1 MIPTTITLTL
11 DDKAIET
18 INRLISALEKI
29 NPKSVAPAQPTVQ
42 AAPSTAESSTPLN
55 AAPTQPVASTV
66 VPVPTAQ
73 APVQPPVTQTPA
85 AQPVAEVQQQAAI
98 PTSHVA
104 QPYTIEQLQ
113 TAMASLVDAG
123 KMEDIRALLS
133 GFGVPSIMGLQP
145 DQYGA
150 LATALR
156 GMGAQI

>member
-11 DDKAIET
+11 DDKSIEA

-29 NPKSVAPAQPTVQ
+29 SPSLVAPVQPIAQVTP
-42 AAPSTAESSTPLN
+42 AAAS
-55 AAPTQPVASTV
+55 TQPVVSTAA
-66 VPVPTAQ
+66 PVPTAQ
-73 APVQPPVTQTPA
+73 APVQ
-85 AQPVAEVQQQAAI
+85 QPVAQTPVAHSVVEVQQSAAI

-104 QPYTIEQLQ
+104 QSYTVEQLQ
-113 TAMASLVDAG
+113 MAMAPLVDAG
-123 KMEDIRALLS
+123 KMEEIRGLLNR
-133 GFGVPSIMGLQP
+133 FGVPSIMDLQP

>member
-11 DDKAIET
+11 DDKSIEA

-29 NPKSVAPAQPTVQ
+29 SPSSVAPVQPIAQVTP
-42 AAPSTAESSTPLN
+42 AAAS
-55 AAPTQPVASTV
+55 TQPVVSTAA
-66 VPVPTAQ
+66 PVPTAQ
-73 APVQPPVTQTPA
+73 APVQQPIAQTPV
-85 AQPVAEVQQQAAI
+85 AQSVVEVQQSAAI

-104 QPYTIEQLQ
+104 QAYTVEQLQ
-113 TAMASLVDAG
+113 MAMAPLVDAG
-123 KMEDIRALLS
+123 KMEEIRGLLNR
-133 GFGVPSIMGLQP
+133 FGVPSIMDLQP

>member
-18 INRLISALEKI
+18 INRLISALEKVS
-29 NPKSVAPAQPTVQ
+29 PTTVAPVQPIAQVTPAV
-42 AAPSTAESSTPLN
+42 AAPSTPLVVES
-55 AAPTQPVASTV
+55 TQPVVSTAA
-66 VPVPTAQ
+66 PVPTAQ
-73 APVQPPVTQTPA
+73 APVQ
-85 AQPVAEVQQQAAI
+85 QPVAQTPVTEVQQSAAI

-104 QPYTIEQLQ
+104 QAYTVEQLQ
-113 TAMASLVDAG
+113 MAMAPLVDAG
-123 KMEDIRALLS
+123 KMEEIRALLNS
-133 GFGVPSIMGLQP
+133 FGVPSIMDLQP

>member
-18 INRLISALEKI
+18 INRLISALEKVS
-29 NPKSVAPAQPTVQ
+29 PTTVAPVQ
-42 AAPSTAESSTPLN
+42 
-55 AAPTQPVASTV
+55 QPVA
-66 VPVPTAQ
+66 
-73 APVQPPVTQTPA
+73 QTPA
-85 AQPVAEVQQQAAI
+85 TQPVAEVQQPAAI

-104 QPYTIEQLQ
+104 QAYTIEQLQ

-123 KMEDIRALLS
+123 KMEEIRALLNS
-133 GFGVPSIMGLQP
+133 FGVPSIMGLQP

>member
-11 DDKAIET
+11 DDKSIEA
-18 INRLISALEKI
+18 INRLISVLEKV

-42 AAPSTAESSTPLN
+42 VTPAAAS
-55 AAPTQPVASTV
+55 TQPVVSTAAPAA
-66 VPVPTAQ
+66 PVPTAQ
-73 APVQPPVTQTPA
+73 APVQQPIAQTPV
-85 AQPVAEVQQQAAI
+85 AQSVVEVQQSAAI

-104 QPYTIEQLQ
+104 QSYTVEQLQ
-113 TAMASLVDAG
+113 MAMAPLVDAG
-123 KMEDIRALLS
+123 KMEEIRGLLNS
-133 GFGVPSIMGLQP
+133 FGVPSIMDLQP

>member
-18 INRLISALEKI
+18 INRLISALEKVS
-29 NPKSVAPAQPTVQ
+29 PTTVAPVPPTVQ
-42 AAPSTAESSTPLN
+42 VTPAAAAPSTPLV
-55 AAPTQPVASTV
+55 AASTQPVVSAV
-66 VPVPTAQ
+66 APVPTAQ
-73 APVQPPVTQTPA
+73 APVQ
-85 AQPVAEVQQQAAI
+85 QPVAQTPVTEVQQSAAI

-104 QPYTIEQLQ
+104 QTYTVEQLQ
-113 TAMASLVDAG
+113 MAMAPLVDAG
-123 KMEDIRALLS
+123 KMEEIRGLLNS
-133 GFGVPSIMGLQP
+133 FGVPSIMDLQP

>member
-55 AAPTQPVASTV
+55 AAPTQPVASPV
-66 VPVPTAQ
+66 VPVPTA
-73 APVQPPVTQTPA
+73 QPPVTQTPA
-85 AQPVAEVQQQAAI
+85 AQPVAEVQQPAAI

>member
-73 APVQPPVTQTPA
+73 APVQ
-85 AQPVAEVQQQAAI
+85 QPVAQTPVTEVQQSAAI

-104 QPYTIEQLQ
+104 QAYTVEQLQ
-113 TAMASLVDAG
+113 MAMAPLVDAG
-123 KMEDIRALLS
+123 KMEEIRALLNS
-133 GFGVPSIMGLQP
+133 FGVPSIMDLQP

>member
-18 INRLISALEKI
+18 INRLISALEKVS
-29 NPKSVAPAQPTVQ
+29 PTTVAPVQPIAQVTP
-42 AAPSTAESSTPLN
+42 AAAVSSTPLSV
-55 AAPTQPVASTV
+55 ASTQPVASTAA
-66 VPVPTAQ
+66 PVPTAQ
-73 APVQPPVTQTPA
+73 APVQ
-85 AQPVAEVQQQAAI
+85 QPVAQTPVTEVQQSAAI

-104 QPYTIEQLQ
+104 QAYTVEQLQ
-113 TAMASLVDAG
+113 MAMAPLVDAG
-123 KMEDIRALLS
+123 KMEEIRALLS

>member
-11 DDKAIET
+11 DDKSIEA
-18 INRLISALEKI
+18 INRLISVLEKV

-42 AAPSTAESSTPLN
+42 VTPAAAS
-55 AAPTQPVASTV
+55 TQPVVSTAA
-66 VPVPTAQ
+66 PVPTAQ
-73 APVQPPVTQTPA
+73 APVQQPIAQTPV
-85 AQPVAEVQQQAAI
+85 AQSVVEVQQPAAI

-104 QPYTIEQLQ
+104 QAYTVEQLQ
-113 TAMASLVDAG
+113 MAMAPLVDAG
-123 KMEDIRALLS
+123 KMEEIRALLNS
-133 GFGVPSIMGLQP
+133 FGVPSIMDLQP

>member
-11 DDKAIET
+11 DDKSIEA
-18 INRLISALEKI
+18 INRLISVLEKV

-42 AAPSTAESSTPLN
+42 VTPAAAS
-55 AAPTQPVASTV
+55 TQPVVSTAA
-66 VPVPTAQ
+66 PVPTAQ
-73 APVQPPVTQTPA
+73 APVQQPIAQTPV
-85 AQPVAEVQQQAAI
+85 AQSVVEVQQPAAI

-104 QPYTIEQLQ
+104 QAYTVEQLQ
-113 TAMASLVDAG
+113 MAMAPLVDAG
-123 KMEDIRALLS
+123 KMEEIRGLLNS
-133 GFGVPSIMGLQP
+133 FGVPSIMDLQP

>member
-11 DDKAIET
+11 DDKSIEA

-29 NPKSVAPAQPTVQ
+29 SPSSVAPVQPIAQVTP
-42 AAPSTAESSTPLN
+42 AAAS
-55 AAPTQPVASTV
+55 TQPVVSTAA
-66 VPVPTAQ
+66 PVPTAQ
-73 APVQPPVTQTPA
+73 APVQQPIAQTPV
-85 AQPVAEVQQQAAI
+85 AQSVVEVQQSAAI

-104 QPYTIEQLQ
+104 QAYTVEQLQ
-113 TAMASLVDAG
+113 MAMAPLVDAG
-123 KMEDIRALLS
+123 KMEEIRGLLN
-133 GFGVPSIMGLQP
+133 GFGVPSIMDLQP

>member
-11 DDKAIET
+11 DEQSLEA
-18 INRLISALEKI
+18 INRLISALEKV
-29 NPKSVAPAQPTVQ
+29 NSTSVTPAQPITQVTPVPTV
-42 AAPSTAESSTPLN
+42 SSTPLSV
-55 AAPTQPVASTV
+55 ASVQPVIPTAT
-66 VPVPTAQ
+66 PVPAM
-73 APVQPPVTQTPA
+73 QTPA
-85 AQPVAEVQQQAAI
+85 AQPVAEVQQPAAI

-113 TAMASLVDAG
+113 MAMASLVDAG

>member
-18 INRLISALEKI
+18 INRLISALEKVS
-29 NPKSVAPAQPTVQ
+29 PTTVAPLVV
-42 AAPSTAESSTPLN
+42 ES
-55 AAPTQPVASTV
+55 TQPVVSTAA
-66 VPVPTAQ
+66 PVPTAQ
-73 APVQPPVTQTPA
+73 APVQQPIAQTPV
-85 AQPVAEVQQQAAI
+85 AQSVAEVQQPAAI

-104 QPYTIEQLQ
+104 QSYTVEQLQ
-113 TAMASLVDAG
+113 MAMAPLVDAG
-123 KMEDIRALLS
+123 KMEEIRGLLNS
-133 GFGVPSIMGLQP
+133 FGVPSIMDLQP

>member
-18 INRLISALEKI
+18 INRLISALEKVS
-29 NPKSVAPAQPTVQ
+29 PTTVAPVQPIAQVTS
-42 AAPSTAESSTPLN
+42 AAASTQPAVSTA
-55 AAPTQPVASTV
+55 A
-66 VPVPTAQ
+66 PVPTAQ
-73 APVQPPVTQTPA
+73 APVQQSVAQTPA
-85 AQPVAEVQQQAAI
+85 SQPVAKVQQPAAI
-98 PTSHVA
+98 PTSYVA
-104 QPYTIEQLQ
+104 QVYTIEQLQ

-123 KMEDIRALLS
+123 KMEEIRALLS